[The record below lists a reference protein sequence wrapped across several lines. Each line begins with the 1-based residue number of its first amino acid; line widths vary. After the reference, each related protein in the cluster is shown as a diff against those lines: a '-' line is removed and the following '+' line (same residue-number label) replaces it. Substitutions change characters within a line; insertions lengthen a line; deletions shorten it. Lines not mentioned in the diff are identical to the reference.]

1 MKRLGWWIVVI
12 ALLPTLVF
20 SKSISWEVYLDKAHH
35 LVDEGKFEQALN
47 YLNTQSMRR
56 DLPDLDRVAI
66 TTVAVGNIFS
76 YGDKKQALLILK
88 PFYDELVK
96 KRGEKNLLTCWIR
109 ELLTHTY
116 LRLDA
121 FDKALRYATLQV
133 RCASSKNSLAQAY
146 VSLSDVYRG
155 RKDFVI
161 AIKTYSKAETLF
173 KQIND
178 KGKYNSKLSSLYNN
192 RGLTYAKM
200 FNYKKALINYQTSL
214 DMKDKKGASYY
225 RTLFNMTHVYRAR
238 GESEKAKG
246 FLIEIADYYLK
257 AEGVNSLDC
266 IEIEN
271 EIGVLDSEY
280 GHYDEAL
287 MRYKKV
293 LDYGERLGRDETKAL
308 ALKNMG
314 SVYTSLGDKKL
325 AQSYLEKS
333 LVIYQKLPLSIPLA
347 DNYDDLA
354 SLSSDKN
361 AFQEELSYYDKSLA
375 IRETLHQQSTP
386 EYANVLTNK
395 AMAYQKHRNYQQ
407 ASDLYKQA
415 FDLLEKVDPKGAEMG
430 SLFINRGT
438 LWYDQKNYTLAESML
453 LEAIEILKQSVGEN
467 HPSVAYAYNNL
478 AMVYSVTHQREK
490 SVDYYRK
497 AIAVSRATQGPNHP
511 STKLYNRNL
520 LLEAIE
526 NGMSHRRL

>member
-1 MKRLGWWIVVI
+1 MKGFVWLIVI
-12 ALLPTLVF
+12 ALLPALVF
-20 SKSISWEVYLDKAHH
+20 SKSLSWEVYLDRAHH
-35 LVDEGKFEQALN
+35 LVDEGKFEQAIH
-47 YLNTQSMRR
+47 YLTEQAKRR
-56 DLPDLDRVAI
+56 DLSDLDRLAI
-66 TTVAVGNIFS
+66 TIVAVADIFS
-76 YGDKKQALLILK
+76 YGEIKQALLVIK
-88 PFYDELVK
+88 PFYDESVK
-96 KRGEKNLLTCWIR
+96 KRGEKSLLTFR
-109 ELLTHTY
+109 LRDLLTHTY
-116 LRLDA
+116 LRLEA
-121 FDKALRYATLQV
+121 FDKALQYATLQV
-133 RCASSKNSLAQAY
+133 QCASSKKSLAEAY
-146 VSLSDVYRG
+146 VSLADVQRE
-155 RKDFVI
+155 RKDFTT
-161 AIKTYSKAETLF
+161 AIKTYLKAETLF

-192 RGLTYAKM
+192 IGFTYDKM
-200 FNYKKALINYQTSL
+200 LNYKQALINYQTSL
-214 DMKDKKGASYY
+214 DMEDKKGHSYY
-225 RTLFNMTHVYRAR
+225 KTLFNMTSSYRAQ

-246 FLIEIADYYLK
+246 YLIEIADYHLK
-257 AEGVNSLDC
+257 AEGVNSLYC
-266 IEIEN
+266 IQMEN
-271 EIGVLDSEY
+271 EIAVLDSEY

-293 LDYGERLGRDETKAL
+293 LDYGERLGRDEIKAL

-314 SVYTSLGDKKL
+314 SVYTSLGHKQL

-333 LVIYQKLPLSIPLA
+333 LAIYQKLPLSISLA

-407 ASDLYKQA
+407 ASDLYKRA
-415 FDLLEKVDPKGAEMG
+415 FDILEKVDPKGPEMG

-438 LWYDQKNYTLAESML
+438 LWYDQKNYDLAESML

-526 NGMSHRRL
+526 NGMSHRHL